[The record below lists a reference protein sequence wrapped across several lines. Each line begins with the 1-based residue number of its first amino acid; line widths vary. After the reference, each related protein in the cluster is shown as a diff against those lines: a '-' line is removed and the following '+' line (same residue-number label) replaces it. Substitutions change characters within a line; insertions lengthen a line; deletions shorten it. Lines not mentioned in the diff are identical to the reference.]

1 MEDVKV
7 NILSGYLTGPE
18 VEQMMYEVGYLAA
31 GMAEAHVA
39 RRTGQLAESIAVD
52 VDIEKPYE
60 KGVPRW
66 VASVVA
72 SAPYAASYEFG
83 HKTPSGDD
91 VDGAHVLR
99 DVLRSL
105 N

>member
-1 MEDVKV
+1 MEDVRL
-7 NILSGYLTGPE
+7 NNLPGYLTGPE

-39 RRTGQLAESIAVD
+39 RRTGQLAASITVD

-60 KGVPRW
+60 KGGPRW

-72 SAPYAASYEFG
+72 TAPYAASYEFG
-83 HKTPSGDD
+83 HNTTSGRK

-105 N
+105 S

>member
-1 MEDVKV
+1 MDDVRL
-7 NILSGYLTGPE
+7 NNLPGFLTGPD
-18 VEQMMYEVGYLAA
+18 VEMMMYEVGYLAA

-39 RRTGQLAESIAVD
+39 RRTGQLAASFTVD

-60 KGVPRW
+60 KGAPRW
-66 VASVVA
+66 VASVTA
-72 SAPYAASYEFG
+72 NAPYAASYEFG
-83 HKTPSGDD
+83 HKNPSGVT